1 MGKYIFDDSNLEL
14 LERSCI
20 PYAIFQL
27 LEGRV
32 TALLVSDGFCDLFD
46 TDRENAIDQLNNH
59 TYDVD
64 HPDDVARLGEAGLAF
79 AIEGKD
85 YDVVY
90 RTSSKKGYKIIHS
103 RGKHIYTKSGE
114 RLAVIWYIDE
124 GMYQDD
130 NKSVYDQAVE
140 NTVRSTVDV
149 SGHNYDSVTGL
160 PVTNYFFKVAEVSRN
175 KILESGKDAVLLYI
189 DFNEMRNYNIK
200 YGFLEGD
207 RLLMGLA
214 KVLVSHFSNINC
226 CRFGS
231 DRFVVISEDTDIEKK
246 LAEIFEETKSLNG
259 GRSLTLRVGIYKHS
273 QGDYSVGI
281 ACDRAK
287 MAADMTKDRFKSTF
301 NYYDES
307 MLNAAR
313 QRQYV
318 LENLDTAIRRGWIQ
332 VYYQPIIRSANGRVS
347 DEEALARWIDP
358 IMGFL
363 SPAQFVPVLED
374 SKQIY
379 KLDLFVLDQV
389 LEKIKTIEENGLHVV
404 PCSINISRSDFE
416 MCDIVEEIR
425 KRVDASGVSRDK
437 ITIEITESTVATN
450 MEHVSQ
456 QVSLLKELGFVVWL
470 DDYGSGYS
478 SPDILQSM
486 PFGTIKLDMQFMR
499 KFDESEKCKIIISE
513 IINMALNLG
522 LETVVE
528 GVETEEQVEFLR
540 EVGATKLQ
548 GYYYC
553 RPIPLEEVLKRY
565 KTGAQIGFE
574 NPLECEYFEAIG
586 KVNLYNLSIM
596 AGEFGEGDMY
606 FNTLPMAIFEVDND
620 TAETI
625 RCNRACR
632 AVLKKNFKAK
642 ECCKTSRIVLRDDTQ
657 SRELKKA
664 LIKCGQTGY
673 QMIEDQRTPD
683 DKIAHTLFKRLAV
696 NPVTGK
702 RAIAIIFLEI
712 KDINKKFDTL
722 TYANVALALSTDYL
736 ALYYVNKE
744 TENFVEYKTNAGS
757 NEMVVE
763 RQGKDFFESSREDAF
778 LAIHEEDR
786 EGFINT
792 FNREIVLG
800 YIEKYGNFTYTYR
813 LKTGDDFIYVK
824 MKATSIGRN
833 HIIIGINNVD
843 VQMREREALKRIDEE
858 RIAFSRISAL
868 AGTYIVFYSVNPAD
882 NSYKQ
887 FDANNEYK
895 ELGVSREGNDFF
907 ADSIESAKKA
917 IYSED
922 YEKFAKGMQKEHIL
936 KEIEERGVFSMTYRL
951 MISGKPRYVTLKA
964 KKIEEKGNEFLLFG
978 VNDVDTQVKKDQE
991 YAYNLAVARNKW
1003 GIDSLTGVK
1012 NKNAFNESENMIN
1025 EAIRSEG
1032 GENFAI
1038 VVFDINNLKEVNDKK
1053 GHSAGDEL
1061 IKKGCRLI
1069 CDVFAHSPVF
1079 RIGGDEFAALVR
1091 GSDYENL
1098 DELMQNFYLINL
1110 ENKKSGDVVV
1120 AAGAAK
1126 YQGDRYVEDVFKRAD
1141 AEMYENKKLLKKL

>member
-1 MGKYIFDDSNLEL
+1 MT
-14 LERSCI
+14 
-20 PYAIFQL
+20 P
-27 LEGRV
+27 
-32 TALLVSDGFCDLFD
+32 LLVSDGFCDLFD
-46 TDRENAIDQLNNH
+46 IDRESAIDQLTNH

-64 HPDDVARLGEAGLAF
+64 HPDDVAKLGEAGLAF

-103 RGKHIYTKSGE
+103 RGKHIYTPSGE

-124 GMYQDD
+124 GMYRDE
-130 NKSVYDQAVE
+130 NKSVFDQAVE

-160 PVTNYFFKVAEVSRN
+160 PVTNYFFKVAEAARN
-175 KILESGKDAVLLYI
+175 KILERGNDPVLLYI

-200 YGFLEGD
+200 YGFSEGD
-207 RLLMGLA
+207 KLLVGLA
-214 KVLVSHFSNINC
+214 QILVSHFSNINC
-226 CRFGS
+226 CRFGGA
-231 DRFVVISEDTDIEKK
+231 RFVVIAEDVDLEKTINQ
-246 LAEIFEETKSLNG
+246 IFEEAKYLNG
-259 GRSLTLRVGIYKHS
+259 QKTLTLRVGIYKHS

-379 KLDLFVLDQV
+379 KLDLCVLDQV
-389 LEKIKTIEENGLHVV
+389 LKKIKTIEENGLHLV

-425 KRVDASGVSRDK
+425 KRVDASGVGHDK

-450 MEHVSQ
+450 MEYVSQ
-456 QVSLLKELGFVVWL
+456 QVSLLRDLGFVVWL

-528 GVETEEQVEFLR
+528 GVETAEQVEFLR

-586 KVNLYNLSIM
+586 KVNLYDLSLT
-596 AGEFGEGDMY
+596 AGDFGEGDMY

-642 ECCKTSRIVLRDDTQ
+642 ECCKKNRIVLRDDTQ

-712 KDINKKFDTL
+712 KDINKNFDTL

-744 TENFVEYKTNAGS
+744 TENFVEYKTNVGS

-778 LAIHEEDR
+778 RAIHEEDR

-800 YIEKYGNFTYTYR
+800 YIEKYGSFTYTYR
-813 LKTGDDFIYVK
+813 LKTGDDFIYVN

-868 AGTYIVFYSVNPAD
+868 AGNYIVFYSVNPAD

-887 FDANNEYK
+887 FDANDEYK

-922 YEKFAKGMQKEHIL
+922 YEKFANEMQKEHIL

-1012 NKNAFNESENMIN
+1012 NKNAFNESENIIN

-1038 VVFDINNLKEVNDKK
+1038 AVFDINNLKEVNDKQ

>member
-1 MGKYIFDDSNLEL
+1 MY
-14 LERSCI
+14 
-20 PYAIFQL
+20 
-27 LEGRV
+27 
-32 TALLVSDGFCDLFD
+32 
-46 TDRENAIDQLNNH
+46 
-59 TYDVD
+59 
-64 HPDDVARLGEAGLAF
+64 
-79 AIEGKD
+79 
-85 YDVVY
+85 
-90 RTSSKKGYKIIHS
+90 
-103 RGKHIYTKSGE
+103 
-114 RLAVIWYIDE
+114 WDE
-124 GMYQDD
+124 
-130 NKSVYDQAVE
+130 NKSVFDQAVE

-160 PVTNYFFKVAEVSRN
+160 PVTNYFFKVAEAARN
-175 KILESGKDAVLLYI
+175 KILERGNDPVLLYI

-200 YGFLEGD
+200 YGFSEGD
-207 RLLMGLA
+207 KLLAGLA
-214 KVLVSHFSNINC
+214 QILVSHFSNINC
-226 CRFGS
+226 CRFGGA
-231 DRFVVISEDTDIEKK
+231 RFVVIAEDVDLEKTINQ
-246 LAEIFEETKSLNG
+246 IFEEAKYLNG
-259 GRSLTLRVGIYKHS
+259 QKTLTLRVGIYKHS

-332 VYYQPIIRSANGRVS
+332 VYYQPIVRSANGRVS

-379 KLDLFVLDQV
+379 KLDLCVLDQV
-389 LEKIKTIEENGLHVV
+389 LKKIKTIEENGLHLV

-425 KRVDASGVSRDK
+425 KRVDASGVGRDK

-450 MEHVSQ
+450 MEYVSQ

-478 SPDILQSM
+478 SPDILQCM
-486 PFGTIKLDMQFMR
+486 PFGTIKLDM

-528 GVETEEQVEFLR
+528 GVETAEQVEFLR

-553 RPIPLEEVLKRY
+553 RPIRLEEVLKRY

-586 KVNLYNLSIM
+586 RVNLYDLSLT

-642 ECCKTSRIVLRDDTQ
+642 ECCKTSRIVLRDDIQ

-712 KDINKKFDTL
+712 KDINKNFDTL

-744 TENFVEYKTNAGS
+744 TENFVEYRTNAGS

-800 YIEKYGNFTYTYR
+800 YIEKYGSFTYTYR
-813 LKTGDDFIYVK
+813 LKTGDDFIYVN

-868 AGTYIVFYSVNPAD
+868 AGNYIVFYSVNPAD

-887 FDANNEYK
+887 FDANDEYK

-922 YEKFAKGMQKEHIL
+922 YEKFANGMQKEHIL
-936 KEIEERGVFSMTYRL
+936 KEIEERGVFSITYRL

-1038 VVFDINNLKEVNDKK
+1038 AVFDINNLKEVNDKQ

>member
-1 MGKYIFDDSNLEL
+1 M
-14 LERSCI
+14 
-20 PYAIFQL
+20 
-27 LEGRV
+27 EGRV

-46 TDRENAIDQLNNH
+46 TDRESAIDQLNNH

-140 NTVRSTVDV
+140 NSVRSTVDV

-214 KVLVSHFSNINC
+214 KILVSHFSNINC

-246 LAEIFEETKSLNG
+246 LTEIFEETKLLNG
-259 GRSLTLRVGIYKHS
+259 GRSLTLRAGIYKHS

-379 KLDLFVLDQV
+379 KLDLCVLDQV

-425 KRVDASGVSRDK
+425 KRVDASGVGRDK

-450 MEHVSQ
+450 MEYVSQ

-478 SPDILQSM
+478 SPDILQCM

-528 GVETEEQVEFLR
+528 GVETAEQVEFLR

-586 KVNLYNLSIM
+586 KVNLYDLSLT

-642 ECCKTSRIVLRDDTQ
+642 ECCKTGRIALRDDIQ

-712 KDINKKFDTL
+712 KDINKNFDTL

-744 TENFVEYKTNAGS
+744 TENFVEYRTNAGS

-800 YIEKYGNFTYTYR
+800 YIEKYGSFTYTYR
-813 LKTGDDFIYVK
+813 LKTGDDFIYVN

-922 YEKFAKGMQKEHIL
+922 YEKFANGMQKEHIL
-936 KEIEERGVFSMTYRL
+936 KEIEERGVFSITYRL

-1038 VVFDINNLKEVNDKK
+1038 AVFDINNLKEVNDKQ

>member
-1 MGKYIFDDSNLEL
+1 MT
-14 LERSCI
+14 
-20 PYAIFQL
+20 P
-27 LEGRV
+27 
-32 TALLVSDGFCDLFD
+32 LLVSDGFCDLFD
-46 TDRENAIDQLNNH
+46 IDRESAIDQMTNH

-90 RTSSKKGYKIIHS
+90 RTSFKNGYKIIHS
-103 RGKHIYTKSGE
+103 RGKHIYTPSGE

-124 GMYQDD
+124 GMYRDE
-130 NKSVYDQAVE
+130 NKSVFDQAVE
-140 NTVRSTVDV
+140 NTIRSTVDV

-160 PVTNYFFKVAEVSRN
+160 PVTNYFFKVAESARS
-175 KILESGKDAVLLYI
+175 KILERGNDPVLLYI

-200 YGFLEGD
+200 YGFNEGD
-207 RLLMGLA
+207 KLLVGLA
-214 KVLVSHFSNINC
+214 MILVSHFSNINC

-231 DRFVVISEDTDIEKK
+231 DRFVVIAEDVDLEKTINR
-246 LAEIFEETKSLNG
+246 IFEEAKQLNG
-259 GRSLTLRVGIYKHS
+259 GKALTLRIGIYKHS
-273 QGDYSVGI
+273 QGDYSIGI

-307 MLNAAR
+307 MLDAAR

-332 VYYQPIIRSANGRVS
+332 VYYQPIVRSANGRVS

-358 IMGFL
+358 IMGFM
-363 SPAQFVPVLED
+363 SPGQFIPVLED

-379 KLDLFVLDQV
+379 KLDLCVLDQV
-389 LEKIKTIEENGLHVV
+389 LKKIKTIEENHLHVV

-425 KRVDASGVSRDK
+425 KRVDDAGIGRDK
-437 ITIEITESTVATN
+437 ITIEITESTVATSI
-450 MEHVSQ
+450 EYVSQ
-456 QVSLLKELGFVVWL
+456 QVSLLRDLGFVVWL

-478 SPDILQSM
+478 SPEILQSM

-499 KFDESEKCKIIISE
+499 QFDKSEKSKIIISE

-528 GVETEEQVEFLR
+528 GVETEAQVEFLK

-548 GYYYC
+548 GFYFN
-553 RPIPLEEVLKRY
+553 RPIPLEEVLRRY
-565 KTGAQIGFE
+565 EVGAQIGFE

-586 KVNLYNLSIM
+586 RVNLYDISLNTGDYS
-596 AGEFGEGDMY
+596 GEDVY
-606 FNTLPMAIFEVDND
+606 FNSLPMAIFEVDND

-625 RCNRACR
+625 RCNKACR
-632 AVLKKNFKAK
+632 AVLKKDFNAK
-642 ECCKTSRIVLRDDTQ
+642 ECCGKKKIVFRDDAQ
-657 SRELKKA
+657 SREFVKT

-673 QMIEDQRTPD
+673 QMIEDKRTPD
-683 DKIAHTLFKRLAV
+683 DKIVHTLFKRLAV

-702 RAIAIIFLEI
+702 RAVAVIFLEI
-712 KDINKKFDTL
+712 KDVNKSFDTL
-722 TYANVALALSTDYL
+722 TYANIALALSTDYL

-744 TENFVEYKTNAGS
+744 TENFVEYKTNVGS

-800 YIEKYGNFTYTYR
+800 YIEKYGSFTYTYR
-813 LKTGDDFIYVK
+813 LKTGDDFIYVN

-868 AGTYIVFYSVNPAD
+868 AGNYIVFYSVNPAD

-887 FDANNEYK
+887 FDANDEYK

-907 ADSIESAKKA
+907 IDSIESGKKA

-922 YEKFAKGMQKEHIL
+922 YEKFANEMQKEHIL
-936 KEIEERGVFSMTYRL
+936 KEIEKRGVFSITYRL

-1038 VVFDINNLKEVNDKK
+1038 AVFDINNLKEVNDKQ